1 MMTDIKKDEI
11 RDIPTLEQ
19 QTIKMLELTQV
30 MFRTS
35 FDGLMKNDIPTL
47 DQVLRDD
54 SKITEWYNNLTAAT
68 VEISKQKPSDK
79 DKEKIVIW
87 VDIISSIE
95 NIGDCCVSLVEQIE
109 YKISEKALF
118 SETAV
123 QEYKDLHSKVE
134 QILKDVTE
142 VIKTGNRTLAQEV
155 LKSDA
160 ALDELVDKYRANHID
175 RSAKGICD
183 EWAKIRYL
191 EMLDITRRIADHC
204 REIVGKLIER

>member
-68 VEISKQKPSDK
+68 VEISK
-79 DKEKIVIW
+79 
-87 VDIISSIE
+87 
-95 NIGDCCVSLVEQIE
+95 
-109 YKISEKALF
+109 
-118 SETAV
+118 
-123 QEYKDLHSKVE
+123 
-134 QILKDVTE
+134 
-142 VIKTGNRTLAQEV
+142 
-155 LKSDA
+155 
-160 ALDELVDKYRANHID
+160 
-175 RSAKGICD
+175 
-183 EWAKIRYL
+183 
-191 EMLDITRRIADHC
+191 
-204 REIVGKLIER
+204 